1 MTMTFET
8 YIAIQNHTPE
18 HSAPISFA
26 KGAPLLV
33 GERYEGPEGWENWYF
48 CETPGQA
55 AGGWVPGQLI
65 EYIDGK
71 ALARDSY
78 SAQELDIQAGER
90 LLGSKTLNGWLWCR
104 RQDGEAFG
112 WVPLNILRL
121 Q

>member
-1 MTMTFET
+1 MTVES
-8 YIAIQNHTPE
+8 YIALQGHTPE
-18 HSAPISFA
+18 HTDPIRLA
-26 KGAPLLV
+26 KGAPLRV
-33 GERYEGPEGWENWYF
+33 GERYEGLEGWENWYF

-71 ALARDSY
+71 AFALESF
-78 SAQELDIQAGER
+78 SSQELAIQAGER

-104 RQDGEAFG
+104 RLDGEAFG
-112 WVPLNILRL
+112 WVPLNILKA